1 MGPLGG
7 IKTRTVPLENTSFI
21 RKGAMIECC
30 ECINFMEYT
39 DTYKQQV
46 EKADGDCYIRKV
58 YSDDNQFCAV
68 TRDDFCSLA
77 KPLK

>member
-1 MGPLGG
+1 
-7 IKTRTVPLENTSFI
+7 
-21 RKGAMIECC
+21 MIECC
-30 ECINFMEYT
+30 ECINFMEYA
-39 DTYKQQV
+39 DAYKQQA

-58 YSDDNQFCAV
+58 YSNDNQFCAV